1 MPNSK
6 MKLIGTLTSPF
17 VRKTRIV
24 MAEKKLDFQF
34 VLDEI
39 GAPASQL
46 TQCNP
51 LGKVP
56 CLVTEGG
63 GMVFDSSVIVE
74 YLDAL
79 SPVGKLIPGAG
90 RERAEVKTWEAL
102 ADGLS
107 DAAVLI
113 RMETH
118 WPGRDEAQRSPAWI
132 AHQQRKIE
140 GALAALNQ
148 GLGDRPWFHGKQ
160 LSPADIAAGC
170 ALGYLDLRLPE
181 LDWRPQY
188 PGLHRLDDKLAQRPS
203 FAETRPP
210 R

>member
-1 MPNSK
+1 MPASK

-24 MAEKKLDFQF
+24 MAEKKLDFEF
-34 VLDEI
+34 VIDEV
-39 GAPASQL
+39 GRPASQL
-46 TQCNP
+46 ADYNP

-63 GMVFDSSVIVE
+63 GRVFDSSVIVE
-74 YLDAL
+74 YLDTL
-79 SPVGKLIPGAG
+79 SPVGRLVPSAG

-118 WPGRDEAQRSPAWI
+118 WPGRDETQRSPAWI
-132 AHQQRKIE
+132 EHQQHKIE
-140 GALAALNQ
+140 AALVALSQ

-160 LSPADIAAGC
+160 LSLADIAVGC
-170 ALGYLDLRLPE
+170 ALGYLDLRLPD
-181 LDWRPQY
+181 LDWRTQHPA
-188 PGLHRLDDKLAQRPS
+188 LHRLDDRLAQRSS
-203 FAETRPP
+203 FTETRPP